1 MSIKYKFDVWKTYV
15 TKIGEMLL
23 NDEYF
28 ISEIFKKDESK
39 YKQFQTVYEN
49 NFIKYKTNE
58 RFTIPI
64 IGKISS
70 GKSTFLNAILQGYYL
85 SRDSD
90 IATKFICVLRNKK
103 DCKSPSFYS
112 CKIKQEN
119 LDYKYNNFKYYYIEK
134 GEEIKGDIF
143 ENIKKINEE
152 LINYEKKLDVNKR
165 DINKY
170 FYILEL
176 DIPLFNEN
184 QEYSTYFELLDIP
197 GLNEEDDFYL
207 QKIVPILV
215 NKCLFSIY
223 IFDLEKYEG
232 IDTSIIYKN
241 YSEQLN
247 KFYKTNSI
255 YILNKIDCIPEEDKK
270 NSKDEEYH
278 FDRFKKFLSSEFNV
292 DLENNFFLKLNSNE
306 LFNKVNAFSNL
317 KTYIL
322 HIIDNIQKEGIEIN
336 EFGLLEHIKTNFEE
350 HFQITQFDLEEIFN
364 DSEGKDD
371 KYNEYYDEKEY
382 NEIIENIT
390 SKGLTADFD
399 EEEYKKFKYIF
410 NNKIKINLAIPEL
423 NSIYNIIFQA
433 MEKSLEEFF
442 NWNNVLE
449 LMKTFKESINK
460 IFENENERKKYIEI
474 CDELLNNFK
483 KEVDRKSK
491 LKNIEWNINILEPL
505 KNIIDCL
512 INLEKNN
519 NQSLQTLKE
528 DFDSLTYFIYNNRK
542 IRIPLLGG
550 YSTGKSSFL
559 NNMIGK
565 DILPVDINRC
575 TNRGIILRHNKNKFS
590 PPQLFKTK
598 FTNVKN
604 PEYWYFKDEKEPICE
619 GYEQIKQKLI
629 ELNYEDVEFE
639 DAFVVLK
646 IHLNLFSE
654 LNFSNCKE
662 LKKEL
667 ENKLELI
674 DFPGLDVK
682 NNFYN
687 EKIFSPLMRFSD
699 GFIFINE
706 CDLIQE
712 RGNLKIL
719 TSIINQIKT
728 RKFSFS
734 FRSCLFILH
743 KLDKSLELNIGKSKE
758 IFENILLNDKNNK
771 EELNVN
777 KFSSK
782 LYHIYIDFFN
792 KYITNFEEFIKYIIE
807 NLINPEE
814 KKKIKNY
821 QQFLNIINNISKKL
835 KFQINKK
842 LIKNNG
848 NTLENGLNLKD
859 NNLELKD
866 KILFDLFKSLID
878 SNFNYETIEKNKF
891 SKIINDIYSNFLYL
905 NNNFKIQN
913 QRVVSNANSL
923 FESLFILF
931 KESYEFTE
939 NQFNKYFNLFID
951 NFNNLLVLI
960 DLKTYG
966 YQFKNQLIFNEIE
979 KKNIDW
985 EKNVNEIYNDS
996 KILIK
1001 NKKDEFY
1008 NKNKTLKDDFIRN
1021 KYHQIEKF
1029 NELEKDVQNNINEF
1043 SKIINAQIIKLNEII
1058 LNLKKEDMKIKKVT
1072 IKYNDKKLNKDYK
1085 NIQKFIYDYDVI
1097 GNIFK
1102 GIGNLII
1109 NINNKIKEN
1118 SQIEKNI
1125 DDYLTEINSLIEN
1138 TYTTFNSEIDEKK
1151 DEIIKIIKT
1160 NLTANN
1166 ISFDGIKKN
1175 IFEFEKFKIEYF
1187 EIINFK

>member
-255 YILNKIDCIPEEDKK
+255 YILNKIDFIPEEDKK

-364 DSEGKDD
+364 DTEGKDD

-433 MEKSLEEFF
+433 MEKSFKEFF

-792 KYITNFEEFIKYIIE
+792 KYITNFE
-807 NLINPEE
+807 
-814 KKKIKNY
+814 
-821 QQFLNIINNISKKL
+821 
-835 KFQINKK
+835 
-842 LIKNNG
+842 
-848 NTLENGLNLKD
+848 
-859 NNLELKD
+859 
-866 KILFDLFKSLID
+866 
-878 SNFNYETIEKNKF
+878 
-891 SKIINDIYSNFLYL
+891 
-905 NNNFKIQN
+905 
-913 QRVVSNANSL
+913 
-923 FESLFILF
+923 
-931 KESYEFTE
+931 
-939 NQFNKYFNLFID
+939 
-951 NFNNLLVLI
+951 
-960 DLKTYG
+960 
-966 YQFKNQLIFNEIE
+966 
-979 KKNIDW
+979 
-985 EKNVNEIYNDS
+985 
-996 KILIK
+996 
-1001 NKKDEFY
+1001 
-1008 NKNKTLKDDFIRN
+1008 
-1021 KYHQIEKF
+1021 
-1029 NELEKDVQNNINEF
+1029 
-1043 SKIINAQIIKLNEII
+1043 
-1058 LNLKKEDMKIKKVT
+1058 
-1072 IKYNDKKLNKDYK
+1072 
-1085 NIQKFIYDYDVI
+1085 
-1097 GNIFK
+1097 
-1102 GIGNLII
+1102 
-1109 NINNKIKEN
+1109 
-1118 SQIEKNI
+1118 
-1125 DDYLTEINSLIEN
+1125 
-1138 TYTTFNSEIDEKK
+1138 
-1151 DEIIKIIKT
+1151 
-1160 NLTANN
+1160 
-1166 ISFDGIKKN
+1166 
-1175 IFEFEKFKIEYF
+1175 
-1187 EIINFK
+1187 

>member
-1 MSIKYKFDVWKTYV
+1 M
-15 TKIGEMLL
+15 
-23 NDEYF
+23 
-28 ISEIFKKDESK
+28 
-39 YKQFQTVYEN
+39 
-49 NFIKYKTNE
+49 
-58 RFTIPI
+58 
-64 IGKISS
+64 
-70 GKSTFLNAILQGYYL
+70 
-85 SRDSD
+85 
-90 IATKFICVLRNKK
+90 
-103 DCKSPSFYS
+103 
-112 CKIKQEN
+112 
-119 LDYKYNNFKYYYIEK
+119 
-134 GEEIKGDIF
+134 
-143 ENIKKINEE
+143 
-152 LINYEKKLDVNKR
+152 
-165 DINKY
+165 
-170 FYILEL
+170 
-176 DIPLFNEN
+176 
-184 QEYSTYFELLDIP
+184 
-197 GLNEEDDFYL
+197 
-207 QKIVPILV
+207 
-215 NKCLFSIY
+215 
-223 IFDLEKYEG
+223 
-232 IDTSIIYKN
+232 
-241 YSEQLN
+241 
-247 KFYKTNSI
+247 
-255 YILNKIDCIPEEDKK
+255 
-270 NSKDEEYH
+270 
-278 FDRFKKFLSSEFNV
+278 
-292 DLENNFFLKLNSNE
+292 
-306 LFNKVNAFSNL
+306 
-317 KTYIL
+317 

-866 KILFDLFKSLID
+866 KILFDLFKS
-878 SNFNYETIEKNKF
+878 
-891 SKIINDIYSNFLYL
+891 
-905 NNNFKIQN
+905 
-913 QRVVSNANSL
+913 
-923 FESLFILF
+923 
-931 KESYEFTE
+931 
-939 NQFNKYFNLFID
+939 
-951 NFNNLLVLI
+951 
-960 DLKTYG
+960 
-966 YQFKNQLIFNEIE
+966 
-979 KKNIDW
+979 
-985 EKNVNEIYNDS
+985 
-996 KILIK
+996 
-1001 NKKDEFY
+1001 
-1008 NKNKTLKDDFIRN
+1008 
-1021 KYHQIEKF
+1021 
-1029 NELEKDVQNNINEF
+1029 
-1043 SKIINAQIIKLNEII
+1043 
-1058 LNLKKEDMKIKKVT
+1058 
-1072 IKYNDKKLNKDYK
+1072 
-1085 NIQKFIYDYDVI
+1085 
-1097 GNIFK
+1097 
-1102 GIGNLII
+1102 
-1109 NINNKIKEN
+1109 
-1118 SQIEKNI
+1118 
-1125 DDYLTEINSLIEN
+1125 
-1138 TYTTFNSEIDEKK
+1138 
-1151 DEIIKIIKT
+1151 
-1160 NLTANN
+1160 
-1166 ISFDGIKKN
+1166 
-1175 IFEFEKFKIEYF
+1175 
-1187 EIINFK
+1187 

>member
-336 EFGLLEHIKTNFEE
+336 EFGLLEHIKTKFEE

-814 KKKIKNY
+814 KK
-821 QQFLNIINNISKKL
+821 
-835 KFQINKK
+835 
-842 LIKNNG
+842 
-848 NTLENGLNLKD
+848 
-859 NNLELKD
+859 
-866 KILFDLFKSLID
+866 
-878 SNFNYETIEKNKF
+878 
-891 SKIINDIYSNFLYL
+891 
-905 NNNFKIQN
+905 
-913 QRVVSNANSL
+913 
-923 FESLFILF
+923 
-931 KESYEFTE
+931 
-939 NQFNKYFNLFID
+939 
-951 NFNNLLVLI
+951 
-960 DLKTYG
+960 
-966 YQFKNQLIFNEIE
+966 
-979 KKNIDW
+979 
-985 EKNVNEIYNDS
+985 
-996 KILIK
+996 
-1001 NKKDEFY
+1001 
-1008 NKNKTLKDDFIRN
+1008 
-1021 KYHQIEKF
+1021 
-1029 NELEKDVQNNINEF
+1029 
-1043 SKIINAQIIKLNEII
+1043 
-1058 LNLKKEDMKIKKVT
+1058 
-1072 IKYNDKKLNKDYK
+1072 
-1085 NIQKFIYDYDVI
+1085 
-1097 GNIFK
+1097 
-1102 GIGNLII
+1102 
-1109 NINNKIKEN
+1109 
-1118 SQIEKNI
+1118 
-1125 DDYLTEINSLIEN
+1125 
-1138 TYTTFNSEIDEKK
+1138 
-1151 DEIIKIIKT
+1151 
-1160 NLTANN
+1160 
-1166 ISFDGIKKN
+1166 
-1175 IFEFEKFKIEYF
+1175 
-1187 EIINFK
+1187 